1 LSNKNALK
9 RLSHFK
15 KRTRQPK
22 MKVTRKKMV
31 EELKAIEDPALV
43 NEGDLRVDSTL
54 RVISGEGAYRLEVD
68 EFPIDGP
75 FEISDD
81 EFNEISR
88 LDLEGDDPSEFYD
101 ITEDQMEMFEAGC
114 DPGVPYFRYQM
125 NVREEGPV
133 FNEDRDELEA
143 ILVDDVMDIVECNT
157 WEDMSDTEL
166 EEWYN
171 WHLFA
176 DK

>member
-1 LSNKNALK
+1 
-9 RLSHFK
+9 
-15 KRTRQPK
+15 

-31 EELKAIEDPALV
+31 EELKAIEEPALV

-81 EFNEISR
+81 EFNEISK
-88 LDLEGDDPSEFYD
+88 LDLEGGDSSEFFD
-101 ITEDQMEMFEAGC
+101 ITEDQMEMVEAGC
-114 DPGVPYFRYQM
+114 DPGIPYFRYQM

>member
-1 LSNKNALK
+1 
-9 RLSHFK
+9 
-15 KRTRQPK
+15 
-22 MKVTRKKMV
+22 MKVTRKKMI
-31 EELKAIEDPALV
+31 EELKAIEEPALV
-43 NEGDLRVDSTL
+43 HEGDLKVDSVL
-54 RVISGEGAYRLEVD
+54 RVISSEGAYRLEVD

-81 EFNEISR
+81 EFNEISK
-88 LDLEGDDPSEFYD
+88 LDLEGDDSSEFFD
-101 ITEDQMEMFEAGC
+101 ITADQMEMVEAGC
-114 DPGVPYFRYQM
+114 DPGIPYFRYQM

>member
-1 LSNKNALK
+1 
-9 RLSHFK
+9 
-15 KRTRQPK
+15 

-31 EELKAIEDPALV
+31 EELKAIQEPALV
-43 NEGDLRVDSTL
+43 HEGDLRVDSIL
-54 RVISGEGAYRLEVD
+54 RVISSEGAYRLEVD

-88 LDLEGDDPSEFYD
+88 LDLEDDDASEFYD
-101 ITEDQMEMFEAGC
+101 YDITENQMEMFEAGC
-114 DPGVPYFRYQM
+114 DPGIPYFRYQM

-143 ILVDDVMDIVECNT
+143 ILVDDVMDIVECNP